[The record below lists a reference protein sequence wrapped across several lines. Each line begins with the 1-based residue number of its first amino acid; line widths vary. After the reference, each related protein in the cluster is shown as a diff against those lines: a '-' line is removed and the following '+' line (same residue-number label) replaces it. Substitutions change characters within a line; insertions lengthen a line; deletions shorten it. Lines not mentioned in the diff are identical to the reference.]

1 MSLLLEGHEHE
12 KQEKQ
17 EDPPDKA
24 MDRMDECV

>member
-1 MSLLLEGHEHE
+1 MSLLLEGHGHE

-24 MDRMDECV
+24 MDRMDE